1 MGAYAV
7 FMHLNPLLFLLQSNL
22 PSFFICQ
29 PRWRASARER
39 GF

>member
-7 FMHLNPLLFLLQSNL
+7 FMHLNPLLFLMQSNL
-22 PSFFICQ
+22 LPFSICQ
-29 PRWRASARER
+29 PRWRAWARER

>member
-1 MGAYAV
+1 MGAYAI

-22 PSFFICQ
+22 LPFSICQ
-29 PRWRASARER
+29 PRLRTLARER